1 MHIEKTTGI
10 NRFFFPCLMWLLS
23 RIPIA
28 LAMLLIAPALPVP
41 SHGVLPSADLSV
53 FDAWDTDHY
62 RAIATSGYEYV
73 NDGKGHNIAFFPL
86 FSLVIRGLMTMK
98 VPFTVAGMLVN
109 NLAFILALIVIYL
122 WVEEYHGTSAA
133 RWSAAVLAWF
143 PLSLFGT
150 VIYTEGLYLLLSTAT
165 LRAFDKQQYSGVALW
180 GALATATRP
189 TGIALIPA
197 LVIATWKERRPGKAY
212 IASVATAG
220 GLLLFSLYCLVRF
233 HDPLAFINAQRGW
246 RPSLGFDWPGWLKMV
261 MQVMI
266 GTVNWRHRQIVDFLH
281 PLLFILILVSGWFLW
296 RYRQKFGTVK
306 TGYGFCLLCLI
317 LWLLGG
323 DPLINL
329 VMFFGGA
336 YLLWYLRHQLSLVTV
351 LYGFCGLGL
360 IISSG
365 ATLSLSRIIY
375 GIVSLSVALGL
386 LLSRHQRWGY
396 ATMGF
401 FCLLTITM
409 SIRFAQKLWVA

>member
-1 MHIEKTTGI
+1 MQIEKNTQV

-28 LAMLLIAPALPVP
+28 IALLLIAPALPVP
-41 SHGVLPSADLSV
+41 PRGVLPSPDLSV
-53 FDAWDTDHY
+53 FAAWDTAHY
-62 RAIATSGYEYV
+62 RAIATLGYEYI
-73 NDGKGHNIAFFPL
+73 NDGGGHNIAFFPL
-86 FSLVIRGLMTMK
+86 FSLLIRGLMTIGL
-98 VPFTVAGMLVN
+98 PFNVAGILVN
-109 NLAFILALIVIYL
+109 NLAFLGALIVIYL
-122 WVEEYHGTSAA
+122 WVEEFHGINAA
-133 RWSAAVLAWF
+133 RWSTAVLAWF

-150 VIYTEGLYLLLSTAT
+150 VIYTEGLYLFLSTSA
-165 LRAFDKQQYSGVALW
+165 LRAFDKQQYLGVALW

-197 LVIATWKERRPGKAY
+197 LLIATWKERRPIKAY
-212 IASVATAG
+212 IASVAAAA
-220 GLLLFSLYCLVRF
+220 GLLLFSLYCLVQF
-233 HDPLAFINAQRGW
+233 HDPLAFISAQRGW
-246 RPSLGFDWPGWLKMV
+246 RPSLGFDWQGWLKMV

-266 GTVNWRHRQIVDFLH
+266 GTANWRHRQIVDIGH
-281 PLLFILILVSGWFLW
+281 PLLFVSILVSGWLLW
-296 RYRQKFGTVK
+296 RYHQKLGKVK
-306 TGYGFCLLCLI
+306 TEYGFCLLGLI

-336 YLLWYLRHQLSLVTV
+336 YLLWYLRHQLNLVTV
-351 LYGFCGLGL
+351 LYGFCGLAL

-375 GIVSLSVALGL
+375 GIVSLSVGLGL
-386 LLSRHQRWGY
+386 VLARHQRLGY

-401 FCLLTITM
+401 FCLLMVTI